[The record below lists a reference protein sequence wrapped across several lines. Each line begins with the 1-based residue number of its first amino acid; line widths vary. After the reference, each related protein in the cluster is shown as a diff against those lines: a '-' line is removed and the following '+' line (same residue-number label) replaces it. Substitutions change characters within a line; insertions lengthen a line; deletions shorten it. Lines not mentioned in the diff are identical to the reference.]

1 MSKFSLTVSAD
12 TAKVTGDHFVDEY
25 TPEWIDP
32 TQAVVSGE
40 ERAEMTAMLGP
51 EADGGDG
58 DEALMN
64 RGMRL
69 NEAKKRKRE
78 RQLEEQAVQAQFT
91 TENGAAPDTKDDV
104 TNGLKSPP
112 RPKPAEATQKK
123 RKRETSPPVP
133 AQIDTLD
140 LNLSDQPSMPAP
152 SAKRLKITIPAVT
165 KTEPAT
171 LPDSIVLLSAGSA
184 ARSPAVVATSSAKSP
199 GLRSR
204 HGSSAPE
211 GTLNARKSSTKI
223 TIKPS
228 KAASA
233 EPPARRV
240 SLRRGSNASLP
251 GSGKLASPALEAAP
265 PTGRNGRRKR
275 PAPGLVTTEEDG
287 SAKVIVGKRKAAP
300 RKKIR
305 KEDEKDNQPAPTSAV
320 EPEEYIDPNEA
331 RYCVCGDVSW
341 GTMIACDNDDV
352 SPFLQSPHL
361 KRADGSQCEKEWFHL
376 DCVDLKEMPP
386 RRTKWYCPDC
396 RKKLKLG
403 QTTNGIVKS

>member
-1 MSKFSLTVSAD
+1 MTSVTLLTITAD
-12 TAKVTGDHFVDEY
+12 TARVTGNPFVDEF

-78 RQLEEQAVQAQFT
+78 RQLEEQAIQAQLT
-91 TENGAAPDTKDDV
+91 AENGILPDVKDDV
-104 TNGLKSPP
+104 PNGLKSPQQ
-112 RPKPAEATQKK
+112 PKPIETIQKK
-123 RKRETSPPVP
+123 RKRETTPPMP
-133 AQIDTLD
+133 ANVETLD
-140 LNLSDQPSMPAP
+140 TDPPGSLSKPAP
-152 SAKRLKITIPAVT
+152 SGKRLKITIPAVT
-165 KTEPAT
+165 KTEPAAVQEN
-171 LPDSIVLLSAGSA
+171 IVLPSADPAALS
-184 ARSPAVVATSSAKSP
+184 PTVVAPSSAKSP

-211 GTLNARKSSTKI
+211 GALQARKSSTKI

-251 GSGKLASPALEAAP
+251 GSGKLASPALETAP
-265 PTGRNGRRKR
+265 PTGRIGRRKR

-300 RKKIR
+300 KKKIR
-305 KEDEKDNQPAPTSAV
+305 KEDGKDAQPAPTSAI

-331 RYCVCGDVSW
+331 RYCICGDVSW

-352 SPFLQSPHL
+352 SQFRQLWLSFWL
-361 KRADGSQCEKEWFHL
+361 TNDSVKR
-376 DCVDLKEMPP
+376 
-386 RRTKWYCPDC
+386 
-396 RKKLKLG
+396 
-403 QTTNGIVKS
+403 NGFILIVST

>member
-1 MSKFSLTVSAD
+1 MSSASPTNLLTVLPD
-12 TAKVTGDHFVDEY
+12 TAKLTGNPFVDEY
-25 TPEWIDP
+25 TADWVDP

-78 RQLEEQAVQAQFT
+78 RQLEEQAIQAQLT
-91 TENGAAPDTKDDV
+91 AENGGSLQMKDETMDDP
-104 TNGLKSPP
+104 KSPQK
-112 RPKPAEATQKK
+112 PKPVEIVQKK
-123 RKRETSPPVP
+123 RKREATPPL
-133 AQIDTLD
+133 ADTAD
-140 LNLSDQPSMPAP
+140 TPGADVSDPLSKPAP
-152 SAKRLKITIPAVT
+152 PAKRLKITIPAVT
-165 KTEPAT
+165 KTEPAAA
-171 LPDSIVLLSAGSA
+171 PDSNATVSANPSA
-184 ARSPAVVATSSAKSP
+184 LSPALVASNAAKSP
-199 GLRSR
+199 GPRSR
-204 HGSSAPE
+204 HGSTAPE
-211 GTLNARKSSTKI
+211 GTLVPRKSSTKI

-251 GSGKLASPALEAAP
+251 GSGKPASPAPEALVQ
-265 PTGRNGRRKR
+265 TGRNGRRKR

-300 RKKIR
+300 KKKNSK
-305 KEDEKDNQPAPTSAV
+305 KEDGKDAQPAPTSAV

-352 SPFLQSPHL
+352 SSAP
-361 KRADGSQCEKEWFHL
+361 
-376 DCVDLKEMPP
+376 
-386 RRTKWYCPDC
+386 
-396 RKKLKLG
+396 
-403 QTTNGIVKS
+403 